1 MMEGSSPKVA
11 LFVPCYVRAVN
22 PSVIDACIR
31 LLETLGCSVEIPSSQ
46 TCCGQPQ
53 GNAGYEKEASALA
66 ERFVRLFDEYDVVVS
81 PSSSCVTYVREHYA
95 DRLKGRVWE
104 ICEYVHD
111 VLRPERLPARF
122 PYKVSLHNSCHATRL
137 AGLNAPSELNVPYY
151 HKLKDLLALVEGIEV
166 VEPERPDECCG
177 FGGLFSVEES
187 PVSIAM
193 GRDKVNRHLQTGAQY
208 ITAADSSCLMHQG
221 GIIAASKLPIKAIH
235 IVEILAH
242 E

>member
-1 MMEGSSPKVA
+1 MNNKVA
-11 LFVPCYVRAVN
+11 LFVPCYVRAVS
-22 PSVIDACIR
+22 PSVIGACVR
-31 LLETLGCSVEIPSSQ
+31 LLENLGCCVEIPSRQ

-53 GNAGYEKEASALA
+53 GNAGYENEASALA
-66 ERFVRLFDEYDVVVS
+66 DHFVSLFKDYDVVVS

-95 DRLKGRVWE
+95 ERLQGRVWE

-111 VLRPERLPARF
+111 VLRPTSLPARF
-122 PYKVSLHNSCHATRL
+122 PHKVSLHNSCHGVRL
-137 AGLNAPSELNVPYY
+137 AGLSSPSELNVPYFN
-151 HKLKDLLALVEGIEV
+151 KLRDLLSLVDGIEV

-177 FGGLFSVEES
+177 FGGLFSIEES
-187 PVSIAM
+187 PISISM
-193 GRDKVNRHLQTGAQY
+193 GRDKVRRHLQTGAEY

-221 GIIAASKLPIKAIH
+221 GIIAASRLPLKTIH

>member
-1 MMEGSSPKVA
+1 MEIHNKVA
-11 LFVPCYVRAVN
+11 LFVPCYVRAVA
-22 PSVIDACIR
+22 PSVIDASVR
-31 LLETLGCSVEIPSSQ
+31 LLESLGCEVSIPERQ

-66 ERFVRLFDEYDVVVS
+66 DHFVGLFGEYDVVVS

-95 DRLKGRVWE
+95 DRMQGRLWE
-104 ICEYVHD
+104 ICEYIHD
-111 VLRPERLPARF
+111 VLKPQSLPARF
-122 PYKVSLHNSCHATRL
+122 PHKVSLHNSCHGVRI
-137 AGLNAPSELNVPYY
+137 AGLSAPSELNVPYFN
-151 HKLKDLLALVEGIEV
+151 KLKDLLGLVDGIEV
-166 VEPERPDECCG
+166 LEPERPDECCG

-187 PVSIAM
+187 PISVSM
-193 GRDKVNRHLQTGAQY
+193 GKAKVLRHAATGAEY

-221 GIIAASKLPIKAIH
+221 GIIAASGLPLKTIH